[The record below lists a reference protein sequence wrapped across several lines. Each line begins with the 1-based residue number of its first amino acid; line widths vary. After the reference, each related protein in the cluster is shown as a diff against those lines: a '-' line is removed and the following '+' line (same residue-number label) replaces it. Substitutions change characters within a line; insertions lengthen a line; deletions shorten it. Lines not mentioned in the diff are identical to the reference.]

1 MVMALIKCPECG
13 QEISDTAKSC
23 PHCGYKIAKKM
34 EIDKRK
40 IFAIVV
46 AILCILAII
55 FGVKHLSGGMPNG
68 LSLTLEMSK
77 DDVHKKVGNNF
88 VTDTD
93 DKNHDVEIYDLK
105 WCGYNG
111 KLSVTYT
118 SDSDTVLDWKWEIDT
133 SNMNNDE
140 IEDAMNKVKEKI
152 TTKYGKPEESNV
164 SRLQYEWVTTH
175 RVKGKTTFDVGYVLI
190 RDNTLRLDYGEVY

>member
-1 MVMALIKCPECG
+1 M
-13 QEISDTAKSC
+13 T
-23 PHCGYKIAKKM
+23 
-34 EIDKRK
+34 
-40 IFAIVV
+40 
-46 AILCILAII
+46 
-55 FGVKHLSGGMPNG
+55 
-68 LSLTLEMSK
+68 K
-77 DDVHKKVGNNF
+77 DDVHKKIGNNF
-88 VTDTD
+88 ETDKD
-93 DKNHDVEIYDLK
+93 DMDRDIEIYDLK

-118 SDSDTVLDWKWEIDT
+118 SDSDTILSWIWEIDT
-133 SNMNNDE
+133 SNMNNED

-152 TTKYGKPEESNV
+152 STKYGKPEESNV

>member
-1 MVMALIKCPECG
+1 MALIKCPECG
-13 QEISDTAKSC
+13 QEISDTVKNC
-23 PHCGYKIAKKM
+23 PHCGYKIK
-34 EIDKRK
+34 ELDKRK
-40 IFAIVV
+40 ILTLGI
-46 AILCILAII
+46 AILFVVVII
-55 FGVKHLSGGMPNG
+55 FMVKKLSGGVPKE
-68 LSLTLEMSK
+68 LSLTLEMTK
-77 DDVHKKVGNNF
+77 DDVHKKIGNNF
-88 VTDTD
+88 ETDKD
-93 DKNHDVEIYDLK
+93 DMDRDIEIYDLK

-118 SDSDTVLDWKWEIDT
+118 SDSDTILSWIWEIDT
-133 SNMNNDE
+133 SNMNNED

>member
-1 MVMALIKCPECG
+1 MALIKCPECG
-13 QEISDTAKSC
+13 QEISDTVKSC
-23 PHCGYKIAKKM
+23 PHCGYKIK
-34 EIDKRK
+34 ELDKRK
-40 IFAIVV
+40 ILTLGI
-46 AILCILAII
+46 AILFVVVII
-55 FGVKHLSGGMPNG
+55 FMVKKLSGGVPKE
-68 LSLTLEMSK
+68 LSLTLEMTK
-77 DDVHKKVGNNF
+77 DDVHKKIGNNF
-88 VTDTD
+88 ETDKD
-93 DKNHDVEIYDLK
+93 DMDRDIEIYDLK

-118 SDSDTVLDWKWEIDT
+118 SDSDTILSWIWEIDT
-133 SNMNNDE
+133 SNMNNED

-164 SRLQYEWVTTH
+164 SRLQYKWVTTH